1 VIAFAHVVQRGEF
14 IAGDLEEAQRRCDA
28 RERII
33 IDHGAA
39 PPAHRF
45 EHDKHEEAAPLV
57 IGRSRSQVSGEL
69 GDCSA

>member
-1 VIAFAHVVQRGEF
+1 VDPEDPARRPHVAELGGQ
-14 IAGDLEEAQRRCDA
+14 AEEAQA
-28 RERII
+28 EAIENVI

-45 EHDKHEEAAPLV
+45 EHDKHGVTAPV
-57 IGRSRSQVSGEL
+57 VTRRSGSQVSGDL